1 MWVLSRSC
9 SQLIINENWEEED
22 GRQLSRGAATAQVK
36 QDALIV
42 ELSSQVEASKAAL
55 RLANSAI
62 RR

>member
-9 SQLIINENWEEED
+9 SQLIINENWEED